1 MARENEM
8 REFTRSF
15 FRGRPDL
22 STLTHSI
29 VRRRFL
35 AHTGS
40 DHLDPKEKQAL
51 KRLVEEELLKMQVDE
66 AGARGLDLAKKAKRP
81 PTSCSDPERK
91 RFRLNSDSEPSAAA
105 SSPDCF
111 SHPAK
116 NGMGAVVS
124 PTEESPKRA
133 SKRAIES
140 SDEEEQQRDLAAYK
154 TGLEKEAVKES
165 WEEEESSA
173 RTSKV
178 WKEESSEEGNKE
190 KESKGRPR
198 KKRVTKDRTQWDGG
212 KRQSGSSEEDGEDSW
227 RKLKPA
233 TKGMGKSAEVESRKT
248 TNGEA
253 SDSEREVSDSEAGGT
268 LKGERKNRSY
278 RKSSQKSR
286 PRSSS
291 SSSAN
296 GSPEPKG
303 RKVRVK
309 MGWEATIKNR
319 QVPGKILASRKQAME
334 ESEDSEEELAHR
346 MENKRAKRHQE
357 SETESEGEE
366 TLDKKE
372 SREEDWKPRAP
383 NSGGKKSAWE
393 DRSSKQK
400 NLAAKVL
407 GDGGAREEEKE
418 RAVAGSGENSGE
430 DEEPLVQRKG
440 KDRTQWDGGQR
451 QSGSSEEDGEDS
463 WRKSKPAT
471 KGMGKSA
478 EVESRKT
485 TNGEA
490 SDSEREVSDSEAGGT
505 LKGERKNRSYR
516 KSSQKSRPRSSS
528 SSSANGSPEPKGR
541 KAGHRDED
549 HPAVMRL
556 KRYIRAC
563 GAHRN
568 YKKLLGSCRSRKERL
583 CVLRAEL
590 EALGMKGN
598 PSLEKCRA
606 LKEQREEAA
615 EVASLDVTNII
626 SCSGR
631 PRRRTAWNP
640 SESAAP
646 GELYRRTLDSEEERH
661 CPPRPDWSHMRGI
674 ISSDGESN

>member
-1 MARENEM
+1 MARENEL

-35 AHTGS
+35 AHTGR

-51 KRLVEEELLKMQVDE
+51 KRLVEEELLKMQGDE

-105 SSPDCF
+105 SSPDCS

-116 NGMGAVVS
+116 NGMGAVAS
-124 PTEESPKRA
+124 PIEESPKRA

-140 SDEEEQQRDLAAYK
+140 SDEEEQQRDLTAYK
-154 TGLEKEAVKES
+154 
-165 WEEEESSA
+165 
-173 RTSKV
+173 
-178 WKEESSEEGNKE
+178 KEESSEEGNKE
-190 KESKGRPR
+190 KESKGRTR
-198 KKRVTKDRTQWDGG
+198 KKPIKNKQVPDKISASRKQAMESEDSEEEPAQRMENKKAKRHQESEMESEGEETLAKKENREEDWKPRAPNNGGKKSAWEERSSKQKSLAAKVLGDWEDREEEKEKAAAGSGDSSGGDEEPLVQRKGKNRTQRDGG
-212 KRQSGSSEEDGEDSW
+212 KRQSGSSKEDGEDSW

-233 TKGMGKSAEVESRKT
+233 TKGMGKSAKVESRKT

-278 RKSSQKSR
+278 RKSSKKSR
-286 PRSSS
+286 SRSSS

-296 GSPEPKG
+296 GSPEPRG
-303 RKVRVK
+303 RK
-309 MGWEATIKNR
+309 
-319 QVPGKILASRKQAME
+319 S
-334 ESEDSEEELAHR
+334 
-346 MENKRAKRHQE
+346 
-357 SETESEGEE
+357 
-366 TLDKKE
+366 
-372 SREEDWKPRAP
+372 
-383 NSGGKKSAWE
+383 
-393 DRSSKQK
+393 
-400 NLAAKVL
+400 
-407 GDGGAREEEKE
+407 
-418 RAVAGSGENSGE
+418 
-430 DEEPLVQRKG
+430 
-440 KDRTQWDGGQR
+440 
-451 QSGSSEEDGEDS
+451 
-463 WRKSKPAT
+463 
-471 KGMGKSA
+471 
-478 EVESRKT
+478 
-485 TNGEA
+485 
-490 SDSEREVSDSEAGGT
+490 
-505 LKGERKNRSYR
+505 
-516 KSSQKSRPRSSS
+516 
-528 SSSANGSPEPKGR
+528 
-541 KAGHRDED
+541 GHRDED

-615 EVASLDVTNII
+615 EVASLDITNII

-640 SESAAP
+640 SEAAPP

-661 CPPRPDWSHMRGI
+661 CAPRPDWSHMRGI

>member
-29 VRRRFL
+29 VRRKFL

-40 DHLDPKEKQAL
+40 DHLSPKEKQAL

-66 AGARGLDLAKKAKRP
+66 AGARGGLNLAKKTKKP
-81 PTSCSDPERK
+81 PTSSSDPERK
-91 RFRLNSDSEPSAAA
+91 RFRLNSDSGG
-105 SSPDCF
+105 SP
-111 SHPAK
+111 
-116 NGMGAVVS
+116 
-124 PTEESPKRA
+124 
-133 SKRAIES
+133 
-140 SDEEEQQRDLAAYK
+140 Q
-154 TGLEKEAVKES
+154 
-165 WEEEESSA
+165 
-173 RTSKV
+173 
-178 WKEESSEEGNKE
+178 
-190 KESKGRPR
+190 
-198 KKRVTKDRTQWDGG
+198 
-212 KRQSGSSEEDGEDSW
+212 
-227 RKLKPA
+227 
-233 TKGMGKSAEVESRKT
+233 
-248 TNGEA
+248 
-253 SDSEREVSDSEAGGT
+253 
-268 LKGERKNRSY
+268 GERKGRSY
-278 RKSSQKSR
+278 RKSAKQSR
-286 PRSSS
+286 SRSS

-296 GSPEPKG
+296 GSPELKG
-303 RKVRVK
+303 RKVREK
-309 MGWEATIKNR
+309 MGREATVKKK
-319 QVPGKILASRKQAME
+319 QVPGKMSASRKQAIK
-334 ESEDSEEELAHR
+334 ESEDSEEELAQR

-357 SETESEGEE
+357 SETESDGEE
-366 TLDKKE
+366 TLAKKE
-372 SREEDWKPRAP
+372 NREADWKPRAP
-383 NSGGKKSAWE
+383 KNGGEKSAWE
-393 DRSSKQK
+393 DGSSKQK
-400 NLAAKVL
+400 SLAAEVL
-407 GDGGAREEEKE
+407 GDGADREEEKE
-418 RAVAGSGENSGE
+418 SAAGSGDDSEG

-440 KDRTQWDGGQR
+440 KDRTQWADGRR

-463 WRKSKPAT
+463 CRKLKPAT
-471 KGMGKSA
+471 KGRGKSA
-478 EVESRKT
+478 KAERRKT
-485 TNGEA
+485 TNDEA
-490 SDSEREVSDSEAGGT
+490 SDSEREASDSEAGAS
-505 LKGERKNRSYR
+505 LQGERKGRSYR
-516 KSSQKSRPRSSS
+516 KSAKKSRSRSSS

-583 CVLRAEL
+583 SVLRAEL

-615 EVASLDVTNII
+615 EVASLDITNII

-640 SESAAP
+640 SEPAAP
-646 GELYRRTLDSEEERH
+646 GELYRRTLDSEEEQH